1 MHTPIFL
8 STWSLRKLLFSH
20 KLSLVEL
27 ARFAGNSGFDG
38 IEIND
43 TFLFQAEPRTLSR
56 LSRAINLNRLQV
68 TLAASNDFSVA
79 DPRDLRSQIN
89 RIKKL
94 IGLGGEL
101 SASGVRLFASG
112 KSALARYFW
121 KNEYEKNP
129 TETIGNSNLTQ
140 KIFHFLLRPEMRA
153 TRELVTHY
161 LFAQR
166 KMKPRVL
173 NQIVSATQQLL
184 PLAEDRGVNLAFENH
199 GGFSSK
205 PENLIFLIKK
215 IDHKQVGL
223 CPDFGN
229 FLPFQDRYKSLE
241 KMLPYAKAIH
251 AKSYKFDPD
260 GNETTIDYEKCFQ
273 LLHKARYSGPIV
285 VEYEGTGEAVDGA
298 NQTLALIRKYLKTK

>member
-8 STWSLRKLLFSH
+8 SSWSLRKLLFSR

-27 ARFAGNSGFDG
+27 ARFAGNAGFNG

-56 LSRAINLNRLQV
+56 LSRTISLNQLQV
-68 TLAASNDFSVA
+68 TLAASNDFTVT
-79 DPRDLRSQIN
+79 DPQELRAQIN
-89 RIKKL
+89 RIKTL
-94 IGLGGEL
+94 IGLGSEL

-121 KNEYEKNP
+121 KNE
-129 TETIGNSNLTQ
+129 TESLPAQSVKNSNITR

-161 LFAQR
+161 FFAQR
-166 KMKPRVL
+166 KMKPKVL
-173 NQIVSATQQLL
+173 SQIISATQNLL
-184 PLAEDRGVNLAFENH
+184 PLAEQKGVTLAFENH
-199 GGFSSK
+199 GGFSAS

-215 IDHKQVGL
+215 IDDKKVGL

-241 KMLPYAKAIH
+241 KMLPYAKNIH
-251 AKSYKFDPD
+251 AKSYKFDQT
-260 GNETTIDYEKCFQ
+260 GNETTIDYQRCFQ
-273 LLHKARYSGPIV
+273 LIHQARYRGPIV
-285 VEYEGTGEAVDGA
+285 VEYEGTGEAVDGV
-298 NQTLALIRKYLKTK
+298 NQTLALIRKFVKT

>member
-8 STWSLRKLLFSH
+8 SSWSLRKLLFSR

-27 ARFAGNSGFDG
+27 ARFAGNAGFNG

-56 LSRAINLNRLQV
+56 LIRAINLNQLQV
-68 TLAASNDFSVA
+68 TLAASNDFTVA
-79 DPRDLRSQIN
+79 DPQELRAQIN
-89 RIKKL
+89 RIKTL
-94 IGLGGEL
+94 IGLGSEL
-101 SASGVRLFASG
+101 SATGVRLFASG

-121 KNEYEKNP
+121 KNEADNRSTPAVK
-129 TETIGNSNLTQ
+129 NSNFTQ

-161 LFAQR
+161 FFAQR
-166 KMKPRVL
+166 KMKPKVL
-173 NQIVSATQQLL
+173 NQIISATQSLL
-184 PLAEDRGVNLAFENH
+184 PLAEQKGVTLAFENH
-199 GGFSSK
+199 GGFSAS

-215 IDHKQVGL
+215 IDDKKVGL

-241 KMLPYAKAIH
+241 KMLPYAKSIH
-251 AKSYKFDPD
+251 AKSYKFDRT
-260 GNETTIDYEKCFQ
+260 GNETTIDYQQCFQ
-273 LLHKARYSGPIV
+273 LIKKTRYQGPIV
-285 VEYEGTGEAVDGA
+285 VEYEGTDEAVDGV
-298 NQTLALIRKYLKTK
+298 NQTLALIRKFIKT